1 MTTYELDID
10 SAVFNDI
17 YIPHLNNNTR
27 TQIIFGGSSSGKSVF
42 FAQRDVVDVLKGG
55 RNFLVCRQVARTLR
69 GSVVQEINKIISEWG
84 LSDLFVVNK
93 TDNTI
98 TCNNGYQ
105 IVFAGLDDVEKLKSI
120 TPAKGVFTDVRIDE
134 ATEAGLKTVKQLIK
148 RQRGG
153 SADKPKRLTLSFN
166 PILQGHWIYEE
177 YFSKI
182 KWADDQTEY
191 TSDNLTIL
199 KTWYIH
205 NKYLTPEDIND
216 LENETDE
223 YFYEVYTKGNWGVLG
238 NVIFKNWEVRDLA
251 DMRNQFVNNRNGL
264 DFGFSADP
272 AALTVSHYARNKKT
286 IYIYEEFYE
295 AGLTNDI
302 LAGEIISLI
311 DNDLVVCDS
320 AEPKSIAELKDHR
333 VNAIGAKKGKD
344 SVVFGIQWLQQQKII
359 INVSCINTK
368 NEFMQYKWKEDGA
381 GNPMRQPVDKN
392 DHIISALRYAYE
404 GDMGP
409 KHKKPGTVKYV

>member
-1 MTTYELDID
+1 MTTMQIPEN
-10 SAVFNDI
+10 AFNDV
-17 YIPHLNNNTR
+17 YIPHLNNNKR
-27 TQIIFGGSSSGKSVF
+27 TQIVFGGSSSGKSVF
-42 FAQRDVVDVLKGG
+42 LAQRDVIDVMKGG

-84 LSDLFVVNK
+84 LSALFIVNK

-105 IVFAGLDDVEKLKSI
+105 TVFAGLDDVEKLKSI

-153 SADKPKRLTLSFN
+153 SVDQPKRLTLSFN
-166 PILQGHWIYEE
+166 PILQTHWIYEE

-182 KWADDQTEY
+182 GWADDQTEY
-191 TSDNLTIL
+191 TSDDLTIL
-199 KTWYIH
+199 KTWYVH
-205 NKYLTPEDIND
+205 NKFLTPEDVKE

-223 YFYEVYTKGNWGVLG
+223 YFYEVYTKGNWGILG
-238 NVIFKNWEVRDLA
+238 NVIFKNWEVRDLT
-251 DMRNQFVNNRNGL
+251 DMHNQFTSRRNGL

-286 IYIYEEFYE
+286 IYIFEEFYE

-302 LAGEIISLI
+302 LAGEIRSLI

-320 AEPKSIAELKDHR
+320 AEPKSIAELKDYQ
-333 VNAIGAKKGKD
+333 VNAIGSKKGKD

-359 INVSCINTK
+359 IDVACINTK
-368 NEFMQYKWKEDGA
+368 NEFMQYKWKEDRA

-392 DHIISALRYAYE
+392 DHIIDALRYAYE